1 MAVPIQSPPPP
12 SYSEKAVQ
20 QMEHER
26 QLFADEKFTSWG
38 IIWTLFAFKMATI
51 GIILVMIRNAS
62 GEQKTEAMAY
72 IGASTWYWMF
82 IPIVAVSGFVTW
94 RWRLYSA
101 RKRAQELRMSEF
113 STMRADDLAPL
124 TDEEKERLRQ
134 LRVLPEHDR

>member
-1 MAVPIQSPPPP
+1 M
-12 SYSEKAVQ
+12 Q

-82 IPIVAVSGFVTW
+82 IPIVAISGYVS
-94 RWRLYSA
+94 WRLRLRSA
-101 RKRAQELRMSEF
+101 RKRAHELRKSEF
-113 STMRADDLAPL
+113 STIRADDLAPL
-124 TDEEKERLRQ
+124 TEEEKERLRR
-134 LRVLPEHDR
+134 LAVMPEHER